1 MAYINVDDN
10 AESEAQAMA
19 EADAESDPDA
29 DNSDKQIQEES
40 EEINFASDEL
50 EPERVPFYIEH
61 LPEATLFSKDDAS
74 NFQEE
79 EREES
84 SGIL

>member
-29 DNSDKQIQEES
+29 DNSDKQIQEE
-40 EEINFASDEL
+40 
-50 EPERVPFYIEH
+50 RVPFYIEH

-84 SGIL
+84 SGML

>member
-50 EPERVPFYIEH
+50 APKFLIF
-61 LPEATLFSKDDAS
+61 LIAL
-74 NFQEE
+74 
-79 EREES
+79 
-84 SGIL
+84 ILAFL